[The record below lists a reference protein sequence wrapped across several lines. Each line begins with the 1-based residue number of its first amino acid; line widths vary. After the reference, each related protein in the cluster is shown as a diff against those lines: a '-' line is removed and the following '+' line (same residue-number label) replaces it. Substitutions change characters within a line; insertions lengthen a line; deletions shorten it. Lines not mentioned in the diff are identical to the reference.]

1 VRWNYDAVSKAFF
14 QGSLVFVENTDGTPV
29 YDTINIAFIYA
40 FKSKME
46 ITFTG
51 IAFPNPMR
59 WENFPQAIKVTNFWN
74 ALINSLIT
82 TVPVVVML
90 TIFCSMGAYIVAR
103 RNTGFYNFVYYTM
116 VGAMLIP
123 FQVIMTPL
131 YLDLKNFGLINTLLG
146 FILTRTG
153 FQIAF
158 SLLLMTGFVK
168 NVPLEIEESAN
179 IDGAGKYKTF
189 WQITFPLM
197 RPIIFTTLILNTL
210 YTWNDFQVAVTVLQT
225 KNIRTLPLMQ
235 FYFFGENSANLN
247 LAFAA
252 FLLSMLPILVLYFTM
267 QKYILSGITSG
278 AIKG

>member
-1 VRWNYDAVSKAFF
+1 MTQYRKFF
-14 QGSLVFVENTDGTPV
+14 FLALSYFLKVLMVAPFMLPF
-29 YDTINIAFIYA
+29 YIAFTYA
-40 FKSKME
+40 FKSKTE

-51 IAFPNPMR
+51 IAFPDPMR
-59 WENFPQAIKVTNFWN
+59 WENFPLAIEITNFWN
-74 ALINSLIT
+74 ALANSLIT
-82 TVPVVVML
+82 TIPVVIML
-90 TIFCSMGAYIVAR
+90 TIFCSMGAYIIAR
-103 RNTGFYNFVYYTM
+103 RNTRFFNFVYYVM

-131 YLDLKNFGLINTLLG
+131 YLDLKIFGLINTHLG

-197 RPIIFTTLILNTL
+197 RPIIFTTVILNTL
-210 YTWNDFQVAVTVLQT
+210 YTWNDFQVAVTILQT
-225 KNIRTLPLMQ
+225 TEIRTLPLMQ

-252 FLLSMLPILVLYFTM
+252 FLLSMLPILVLYFTL
-267 QKYILSGITSG
+267 QRYILSGITSG

>member
-1 VRWNYDAVSKAFF
+1 MMRYRKLFSRALSYLLKVLMVLPFMIPFY
-14 QGSLVFVENTDGTPV
+14 
-29 YDTINIAFIYA
+29 IAFIYA

>member
-1 VRWNYDAVSKAFF
+1 MMRYRKLFSRALSYLLKVLMVLPFMIPFY
-14 QGSLVFVENTDGTPV
+14 
-29 YDTINIAFIYA
+29 IAFIYA

-179 IDGAGKYKTF
+179 IDGAGKYKTLADNLSADA
-189 WQITFPLM
+189 P
-197 RPIIFTTLILNTL
+197 
-210 YTWNDFQVAVTVLQT
+210 DH
-225 KNIRTLPLMQ
+225 
-235 FYFFGENSANLN
+235 FYNPHSQYPVYVE
-247 LAFAA
+247 
-252 FLLSMLPILVLYFTM
+252 
-267 QKYILSGITSG
+267 
-278 AIKG
+278 

>member
-1 VRWNYDAVSKAFF
+1 MMRYRKLFSRALSYLLKVLMVLPFMIPFY
-14 QGSLVFVENTDGTPV
+14 
-29 YDTINIAFIYA
+29 IAFIYA

-74 ALINSLIT
+74 ALTNSLIT

>member
-1 VRWNYDAVSKAFF
+1 MIPFY
-14 QGSLVFVENTDGTPV
+14 
-29 YDTINIAFIYA
+29 IAFIYA

-74 ALINSLIT
+74 ALTNSLIT

>member
-1 VRWNYDAVSKAFF
+1 MRYRKLFSRALSYLLKVLMVLPFMIPFY
-14 QGSLVFVENTDGTPV
+14 
-29 YDTINIAFIYA
+29 IAFIYA

-74 ALINSLIT
+74 ALTNSLIT

>member
-1 VRWNYDAVSKAFF
+1 MMRYRKLFSRALSYLLKVLMVLPFMIPFY
-14 QGSLVFVENTDGTPV
+14 
-29 YDTINIAFIYA
+29 IAFIYA

-74 ALINSLIT
+74 ALTNSLIT

-225 KNIRTLPLMQ
+225 QNIRTLPLMQ

>member
-1 VRWNYDAVSKAFF
+1 MIPFY
-14 QGSLVFVENTDGTPV
+14 
-29 YDTINIAFIYA
+29 IAFIYA

-74 ALINSLIT
+74 ALTNSLIT

-131 YLDLKNFGLINTLLG
+131 YGSEK
-146 FILTRTG
+146 
-153 FQIAF
+153 
-158 SLLLMTGFVK
+158 
-168 NVPLEIEESAN
+168 
-179 IDGAGKYKTF
+179 F
-189 WQITFPLM
+189 WPYQ
-197 RPIIFTTLILNTL
+197 
-210 YTWNDFQVAVTVLQT
+210 YTSG
-225 KNIRTLPLMQ
+225 
-235 FYFFGENSANLN
+235 FYFNEDGFSDSIQSAVNDR
-247 LAFAA
+247 FCKKCAA
-252 FLLSMLPILVLYFTM
+252 
-267 QKYILSGITSG
+267 
-278 AIKG
+278 